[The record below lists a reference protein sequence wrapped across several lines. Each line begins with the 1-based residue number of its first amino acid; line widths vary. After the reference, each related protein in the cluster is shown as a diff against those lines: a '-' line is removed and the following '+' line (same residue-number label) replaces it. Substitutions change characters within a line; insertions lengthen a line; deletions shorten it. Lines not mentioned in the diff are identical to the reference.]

1 MGKEV
6 AGLALLVAATGWSQ
20 SFEVASIRQ
29 AQEGGRRG
37 PFESVQVTPLNL
49 TMRAVRFRTAVA
61 WAYGVRDF
69 QVSGPDWI
77 DQAGFDI
84 AAKSAGEVK
93 EKELRLMLRTLLA
106 DRFKLEIHHE
116 RKEQQAW
123 VLTIGKNGLNPN
135 IKESA
140 IEGDPV
146 IQPNL
151 SKGEVIVKGA
161 PVGQLVELLARVLRG
176 PVVNE
181 TGLDG
186 KYDATVNLLK
196 YMPDGTGA
204 PNLEAL
210 AIRAIQAEFG
220 LKIENR
226 KTMMD
231 LVVVDRAEKTPLEN

>member
-6 AGLALLVAATGWSQ
+6 AGLALLLSAAGWSQ
-20 SFEVASIRQ
+20 SFEVASVRQ

-37 PFESVQVTPLNL
+37 PFESVQVSPGSL

-69 QVSGPDWI
+69 QVTGPDWM
-77 DQAGFDI
+77 DRVGFDI
-84 AAKSAGEVK
+84 VAKSAGEAK
-93 EKELRLMLRTLLA
+93 ENELRLMLRTLLA
-106 DRFKLEIHHE
+106 ERCKLEVHLE
-116 RKEQQAW
+116 RKEQPAW

-135 IKESA
+135 IKESDSD
-140 IEGDPV
+140 GDPL

-151 SKGEVIVKGA
+151 GKGEVTVKRA
-161 PVGQLVELLARVLRG
+161 PVGQLVELLAKVLRG

-186 KYDATVNLLK
+186 KYDATVNILK

-204 PNLEAL
+204 PDLEAL

-220 LKIENR
+220 LKVEYR

-231 LVVVDRAEKTPLEN
+231 LVVVDRAEKAPVEN

>member
-6 AGLALLVAATGWSQ
+6 AALALLAAASGWSQ

-29 AQEGGRRG
+29 APEGSRRG
-37 PFESVQVTPLNL
+37 PFESVHVSPDSV

-61 WAYGVRDF
+61 WAYAVRDF
-69 QVSGPDWI
+69 QVSGPDWM
-77 DQAGFDI
+77 DQLGFDI
-84 AAKSAGEVK
+84 VAKSTSETK
-93 EKELRLMLRTLLA
+93 EKELRLMMRTLLA
-106 DRFKLEIHHE
+106 ERFKMEVHQE
-116 RKEQQAW
+116 RKEQPAW

-135 IKESA
+135 IKESEIA
-140 IEGDPV
+140 GDPV
-146 IQPNL
+146 IEPNL
-151 SKGEVIVKGA
+151 AKGEVIVKGA
-161 PVGQLVELLARVLRG
+161 PINQLVELLAKVLRG

-186 KYDATVNLLK
+186 KYDATVNVLK

-220 LKIENR
+220 LKVEHR
-226 KTMMD
+226 RTMMD
-231 LVVVDRAEKTPLEN
+231 LVVVDRAEKAPLEN